1 MAIAASSEAARAGRK
16 FFIANGVPIHVTTF
30 IGVDVATRGGADDPA
45 PGDPVPMAF
54 LVEQPPGSV
63 VQSHFHQADQFQ
75 VVVHGGGTLGRHPV
89 EKLSIHYANAF
100 NAYGPIKAGAQ
111 GVHYFTLRNG
121 YDPGAQYLPEQ
132 REMIRAAPRE
142 FLHATEQVTQATVQE
157 LALLEAPRSD
167 IVLPMNEQGMA
178 AWRHRL
184 PPGATLRGA
193 DPAQGAG
200 QYWVVTAGSARQADG
215 AELPTLSTIFVRSG
229 DAAMN
234 IVAGAMGLEM
244 LVLQYRRRLP
254 AAA

>member
-30 IGVDVATRGGADDPA
+30 IGVDVATRGGPDDPQ

-54 LVEQPPGSV
+54 LVEQPPESV

-75 VVVHGGGTLGRHPV
+75 LVVHGGGTLGRHPV
-89 EKLSIHYANAF
+89 GKLSIHYANAF

-132 REMIRAAPRE
+132 RDLIRAAPRE
-142 FLHATEQVTQATVQE
+142 FLQATEQVSQATVQD
-157 LALLEAPRSD
+157 LAALAASQTD

-184 PPGATLRGA
+184 PPGAVLRGA
-193 DPAQGAG
+193 DPAAGAG
-200 QYWVVTAGSARQADG
+200 QYWVVTAGSLHQSDD

-229 DAAMN
+229 DAALHV
-234 IVAGAMGLEM
+234 VAGAQGLEV
-244 LVLQYRRRLP
+244 LVLQYPRRMP